1 MSIKIKVNELNKDKP
16 FFVKTTNANMRLV
29 LNFQLLLAKSDDLSE
44 QAKEDA
50 DSVKSSDVLKEQLKI
65 IDSTTELIQNILHLN
80 EKQLKRLD
88 DMESEDSILLAN
100 RITMRM
106 NGFTEKEIQKMY
118 EEDDEDEGKE

>member
-50 DSVKSSDVLKEQLKI
+50 DSVKSSDILKEQLKI
-65 IDSTTELIQNILHLN
+65 IDSTTELIQSILHLN

-88 DMESEDSILLAN
+88 DMETEDSILLAN

-118 EEDDEDEGKE
+118 EEDDEDEGKD

>member
-50 DSVKSSDVLKEQLKI
+50 DSVKSSDMLKEQLKI

-88 DMESEDSILLAN
+88 DMETEDSILLAN

-118 EEDDEDEGKE
+118 EEDVDDEGKE

>member
-50 DSVKSSDVLKEQLKI
+50 DSVKSSDMLKEQLKI

-88 DMESEDSILLAN
+88 DMETEDSILLAN

>member
-50 DSVKSSDVLKEQLKI
+50 DSVKSSDILKEQLKI

-88 DMESEDSILLAN
+88 DMETEDSILLAN

-118 EEDDEDEGKE
+118 EEDVDDEGKE